1 MPKEE
6 IKHEIIKVLDHLSD
20 KTLEEILSFLKNME
34 GKQSLSL
41 ADRTVLDKVLSE
53 DKNLLEKLAK

>member
-1 MPKEE
+1 MSKEK

-34 GKQSLSL
+34 GKPSISL
-41 ADRTVLDKVLSE
+41 ADRTILDKVLSE
-53 DKNLLEKLAK
+53 DKDLLEKLAK

>member
-1 MPKEE
+1 MSKEE

-34 GKQSLSL
+34 GKPSLSFV
-41 ADRTVLDKVLSE
+41 DRTILDKVLSE
-53 DKNLLEKLAK
+53 DKDLLEKLAK

>member
-1 MPKEE
+1 MSKEE

-34 GKQSLSL
+34 GKPSLSL
-41 ADRTVLDKVLSE
+41 ADRTILDKVLSE
-53 DKNLLEKLAK
+53 DKDLLEKLAK